1 MEILSNRFIGTR
13 RPVRSGRSNPCPPEA
28 NLTTEHRFVKG
39 SGPRRAEWTIL
50 RSSPVN
56 ALLIGPVALTAAA
69 VARIE
74 RSVRQPLAWWSPD
87 QAVDVPEL
95 STGTLVIRAV
105 ERLDMRQ
112 QQRLAQWIAANSPR
126 VRVVALAREPLYAR
140 VLDGRFSAALY
151 YRVNTVVVA
160 LRGAADLP

>member
-1 MEILSNRFIGTR
+1 MEILSNRVIDTG

-28 NLTTEHRFVKG
+28 NLASEYPVVEG
-39 SGPRRAEWTIL
+39 SGLRHAEWTIL

-56 ALLIGPVALTAAA
+56 ALLIGPLPITAAA

-74 RSVRQPLAWWSPD
+74 RSARQPLAWWSPD

-95 STGTLVIRAV
+95 STGTLVIRSV
-105 ERLDMRQ
+105 ERLDKRQ
-112 QQRLAQWIAANSPR
+112 QERLAQWIAANSPR

-151 YRVNTVVVA
+151 YRVNTMVVA
-160 LRGAADLP
+160 LRGPADLP